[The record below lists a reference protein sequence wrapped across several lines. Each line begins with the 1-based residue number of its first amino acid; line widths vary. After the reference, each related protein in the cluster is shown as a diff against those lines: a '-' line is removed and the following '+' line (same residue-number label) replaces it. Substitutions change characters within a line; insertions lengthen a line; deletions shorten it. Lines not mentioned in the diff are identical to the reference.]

1 MIVAVLVVGV
11 EFWTSL
17 VIIRISKHLTLTMQT
32 VGLQEILTL
41 GIRHDVEHMII
52 AVVPFLDTQMRL
64 RDGLTRGGMH
74 HDIAQGI
81 GLGLHDGIDIGH
93 IIEATHRLR
102 GRGGGKLHHIHTHR
116 QGGKCQRV
124 FKELIRRLPRIGTRL
139 LGSHTLDEFLD
150 LLITF
155 IIGRRVIKIAVG
167 IQPIHLHREG

>member
-64 RDGLTRGGMH
+64 RNGLTRGGMH
-74 HDIAQGI
+74 HHITQGI
-81 GLGLHDGIDIGH
+81 RLGLHDGIDIGDVVKT
-93 IIEATHRLR
+93 AYWLR

>member
-1 MIVAVLVVGV
+1 MVITILVGGV

-17 VIIRISKHLTLTMQT
+17 VVIRIGKHLTLTMQT
-32 VGLQEILTL
+32 VGLQEILAL

-52 AVVPFLDTQMRL
+52 AVVPLLDTQMCL
-64 RDGLTRGGMH
+64 RDGLTCGGMH

-93 IIEATHRLR
+93 IIEATHWLR

-116 QGGKCQRV
+116 QGGKGQRV

-139 LGSHTLDEFLD
+139 FGCHTLDEFLD

-167 IQPIHLHREG
+167 IQPIHLHRER